1 MMPTKKNH
9 EQIIMGCLLTG
20 IHDVN
25 RNTVLQNDDYSLVK
39 EWSESIVALSL
50 KGIIFHN
57 NFSAETCLKYEN
69 ENIHFVKVKH
79 DPSFNPNVYRYFIY
93 KDFLEKN
100 KDNIK
105 AVFCTDIS
113 DVVVLKNPFVQPLF
127 LSNPDKMFCGDEPKK
142 LNDEWMQEHA
152 THLRNLIPDYVEYE
166 ETFKEEQLLNCGVI
180 GGNIKIMEE
189 FIAALT
195 KIHEQYNHDNQTAF
209 TGDMG
214 AFNYLARTKYNNSIY
229 HGNPVNTVFKA
240 FEENNS
246 NCWFKHK

>member
-1 MMPTKKNH
+1 MPTKKNY

-25 RNTVLQNDDYSLVK
+25 RNTVLQNDDYNLVK
-39 EWSESIVALSL
+39 EWADSITGL
-50 KGIIFHN
+50 KIQGIIFHN

-69 ENIHFVKVKH
+69 ENIHFIQVKH

-100 KDNIK
+100 KDNTK

-127 LSNPDKMFCGDEPKK
+127 LSNSNKIFCGDEPKI
-142 LNDEWMQEHA
+142 LNDEWMREHA
-152 THLRNLIPDYVEYE
+152 AHLRNHIPDYAAYE
-166 ETFKEEQLLNCGVI
+166 ETFKDEQLLNCGII
-180 GGNIKIMEE
+180 GGDIKVMQE
-189 FIAALT
+189 FIVTLT
-195 KIHEQYNHDNQTAF
+195 EIHECYNRGNQTAF

-214 AFNYLARTKYNNSIY
+214 AFNYLARTQYNNLLC
-229 HGNPVNTVFKA
+229 HGKPVNTVFKA
-240 FEENNS
+240 FGNNNS
-246 NCWFKHK
+246 TCWFRHK